1 MSKEEVLFE
10 IQKNS
15 LRSATSF
22 VQYFIDVS
30 GNPETQRYRL
40 LTLIGEHHNEKFGCG
55 DTPTISISEYVTA
68 YLERDP
74 KTLVLLEMDHDQHT
88 RGEIPLSE
96 PIRDILTSCTP
107 AYLSH
112 MRYYDPRNIFLL
124 PQDRYEL
131 YDTKKVLEMSVEEMW
146 AKYGEPFYNKWS
158 DISTQALAHHSY
170 GPKQSIYLR
179 ETLPKNI
186 GNDFRKIHSV
196 ITGGGK
202 EQVKEQVKE
211 RGLELFRRVW
221 MKVTDWFIMSIMMDS
236 GREANTMIAI
246 MGNHHLTN
254 IVDDILKDGGKMI
267 DQRGKHDNNC
277 VNLYQT
283 VYLEDVN

>member
-1 MSKEEVLFE
+1 MSNEEALFE

-15 LRSATSF
+15 LQSATSF
-22 VQYFIDVS
+22 VQYLIDVS
-30 GNPETQRYRL
+30 GNPKTPRYRL

-55 DTPTISISEYVTA
+55 DAPTISIAEYVTA
-68 YLERDP
+68 YLERDA

-96 PIRDILTSCTP
+96 PIRDILIKCTP
-107 AYLSH
+107 TYLSH

-124 PQDRYEL
+124 PHDRYEL
-131 YDTKKVLEMSVEEMW
+131 YDTKKGLEMSGEEMW
-146 AKYGEPFYNKWS
+146 VKYGEPFYNKWS
-158 DISTQALAHHSY
+158 DISTQALSHHSY

-196 ITGGGK
+196 ISGSDK
-202 EQVKEQVKE
+202 S
-211 RGLELFRRVW
+211 RGLEMFRRVW
-221 MKVTDWFIMSIMMDS
+221 MKVTDWFMMSIMMDS
-236 GREANTMIAI
+236 GSSANTMIAI
-246 MGNHHLTN
+246 MGNNHLTH
-254 IVDDILKDGGKMI
+254 IADEILKDGGKMI

-277 VNLYQT
+277 VNLFQT
-283 VYLEDVN
+283 MYIDGMN